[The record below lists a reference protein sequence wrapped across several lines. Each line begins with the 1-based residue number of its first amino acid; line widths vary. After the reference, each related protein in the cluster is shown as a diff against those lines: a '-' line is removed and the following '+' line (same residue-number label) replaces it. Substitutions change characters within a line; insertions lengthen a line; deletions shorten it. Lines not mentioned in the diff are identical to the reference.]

1 MDRLR
6 GSVSRRTA
14 AVVFGFVVTGA
25 WPLRGAA
32 ADHCEPSAPPAL
44 QGEST
49 AAKFALRLGIERAN
63 YANERYSGNFAGL
76 GLGTVLTGQAW
87 DVSLD
92 ASLYHLVKNGLDV
105 FGPGDP
111 FVRGRVRVWQAEGNT
126 LALGVALGLS
136 APLGDAQAGLGMGH
150 FMIHPGIWLG
160 TRGEHVRTEWS
171 LGYGRVLGDGEHGE
185 PTGPLV
191 SPMNSS
197 ELSAGAALSWDLH
210 PQLALR
216 ALGLG
221 AVPVA
226 APQGEARLM
235 AGFGARL
242 VLGALALSVTAS
254 FPVVGDPFTDK
265 LEFGIGYSF

>member
-6 GSVSRRTA
+6 GSVSGCA
-14 AVVFGFVVTGA
+14 SFAGFGFVVISA

-32 ADHCEPSAPPAL
+32 TDHCEPSAPPVL
-44 QGEST
+44 RGES
-49 AAKFALRLGIERAN
+49 AAPTFGLRLGIERAN
-63 YANERYSGNFAGL
+63 YENERYAGNFAGV
-76 GLGTVLTGQAW
+76 GLGAALVAKAW

-92 ASLYHLVKNGLDV
+92 ATLYHLVKNGLDV
-105 FGPGDP
+105 VGPGDP
-111 FVRGRVRVWQAEGNT
+111 FVRGRVRVWQTESGM
-126 LALGVALGLS
+126 LALGAALG
-136 APLGDAQAGLGMGH
+136 LGDAQAGLGMGH
-150 FMIHPGIWLG
+150 FMIHPGLWLAS
-160 TRGEHVRTEWS
+160 RGEKVRTEWS

-197 ELSAGAALSWDLH
+197 ELSAGGALSWDLH
-210 PQLALR
+210 PRFALR
-216 ALGLG
+216 ALGVG

-242 VLGALALSVTAS
+242 ALGALALSVTAS

-265 LEFGIGYSF
+265 LEVGIGYSF

>member
-1 MDRLR
+1 MR

-14 AVVFGFVVTGA
+14 AVVLGFAITSA
-25 WPLRGAA
+25 WPSSGAA

-44 QGEST
+44 RGEST
-49 AAKFALRLGIERAN
+49 APKFALRLGIERAN
-63 YANERYSGNFAGL
+63 YANERYAGNFAGL
-76 GLGTVLTGQAW
+76 GLGALLTGKAW

-105 FGPGDP
+105 SGPGDP
-111 FVRGRVRVWQAEGNT
+111 FLRGRVRVWQAEGST
-126 LALGVALGLS
+126 LALGMALGLS

-160 TRGEHVRTEWS
+160 SRGEQIRTEWS

-197 ELSAGAALSWDLH
+197 ELSAGAAVSWDLH
-210 PQLALR
+210 PQFALR

-242 VLGALALSVTAS
+242 VLGALALTVTAS

-265 LEFGIGYSF
+265 LELGIGYSF